1 VIHLLLE
8 TTPTGGSTTGIVG
21 YLTIFVLAAFVG
33 IEVVSKVPSIL
44 HTPLMSGSNAIHGIV
59 LVGALTIMG
68 EAHGT
73 AEVVLGF
80 LAVFLAT
87 LNVVGGFV
95 VTDRMLEMFKAKPG
109 ERANTRGA
117 GAQAAKAEDAGPPG
131 SAPPASAPPASAPP
145 EPSGGAA

>member
-1 VIHLLLE
+1 MIE
-8 TTPTGGSTTGIVG
+8 TILAAVPTAVPTSAPAAGGSATGIIG

-59 LVGALTIMG
+59 LVGALTVMG

-73 AEVVLGF
+73 AQVALGF

-109 ERANTRGA
+109 DRTK
-117 GAQAAKAEDAGPPG
+117 AQAAKAADAGAAEG
-131 SAPPASAPPASAPP
+131 ST
-145 EPSGGAA
+145 GGAA